1 MQLISNYTVMKKL
14 IKITKR
20 IIMISLATVLGFLL
34 LIFLFLILNSHGK
47 PEQFIDSSGKP
58 VNGSISEKTFVSIGG
73 VKQGMFIRS
82 KDIKNPVL
90 LYVHGGPAFPNYF
103 LIDKYKPELEDYFTV
118 CYWEQRGG
126 GLSYTPEVS
135 VESMTFD
142 QLTSD
147 AIELT
152 NYLRK
157 RFGKDKIY
165 IMAHSGGTPLALKAV
180 YKAHELYLA
189 YIAMAQITNQKES
202 EKIAY
207 KFMLDE
213 YSKRGN
219 KKAVNELKKYQVLNS
234 DSYVIPFFKSEVR
247 DKSMHEL
254 GVGTMHQMNS
264 IFWDIFVP
272 IWTCKAYTLT
282 EKMNIWKSK
291 FSFLPKTNLINE
303 LLTTDF
309 TQEIDTVRIPMYF
322 FSGKYD
328 LTVNVD
334 LSKAYLKKLQAPQK
348 AFYTFSKS
356 AHSPLFEEP
365 LLFKNILQNDVL
377 KGLSNYSEIK

>member
-1 MQLISNYTVMKKL
+1 
-14 IKITKR
+14 
-20 IIMISLATVLGFLL
+20 
-34 LIFLFLILNSHGK
+34 
-47 PEQFIDSSGKP
+47 
-58 VNGSISEKTFVSIGG
+58 
-73 VKQGMFIRS
+73 
-82 KDIKNPVL
+82 
-90 LYVHGGPAFPNYF
+90 
-103 LIDKYKPELEDYFTV
+103 
-118 CYWEQRGG
+118 
-126 GLSYTPEVS
+126 
-135 VESMTFD
+135 
-142 QLTSD
+142 
-147 AIELT
+147 
-152 NYLRK
+152 
-157 RFGKDKIY
+157 
-165 IMAHSGGTPLALKAV
+165 
-180 YKAHELYLA
+180 
-189 YIAMAQITNQKES
+189 MAQITNQKES